1 MPILEVNAPNVGI
14 DLLNQNS
21 ITAADIGHTQRIIV
35 LKTAILVP
43 RLCLLIIYESRIFSG
58 GNS

>member
-21 ITAADIGHTQRIIV
+21 ITAGRYRTYPEDYCVKDSNTSAEAVFIDNLRIR
-35 LKTAILVP
+35 
-43 RLCLLIIYESRIFSG
+43 RLFLWR
-58 GNS
+58 